1 MSTTSSPHV
10 LIIGGGIGGLCLAQ
24 GLKKAGIRATV
35 FERDPSPASR
45 LQGYRIHI
53 NPEGS
58 RALQACLPPRL
69 FDVFLVTS
77 GKGDSYSFFTEKMEE
92 LLSVGDT
99 SEAPDPIDSHK
110 SVSRITLR
118 QVLLAGLGDR
128 VRFGKKFTHYEVAD
142 DGRVTAFFEDGSSAA
157 GDLLVAADGVH
168 SRVRR
173 QFLPHA
179 DVIDT
184 GVRAVMGKLPLTEET
199 RSLLPPRLFDGPA
212 SILAPKGHCMF
223 LAVNEFGDGPE
234 GLPGFAGE
242 DGNPVALPPGL
253 LHGNT
258 ADFAMW
264 GFSARREK
272 FGLPAELKDL
282 NGTILRRVVLEMIA
296 DWHPNLKRLVHFT
309 DPSAI
314 TPVTIRSSVPIAHWG
329 TKNITLIGDAI
340 HSMTPFRGI
349 GANTALKDAALLCRN
364 LVAAQRGEKSLL
376 QAVHDYEV
384 EMIRYGFEAVKNS
397 LRAMNQ
403 AVSDN
408 AFALATVKTL
418 FRLVNAIPP
427 LKRRMFKDQ
436 GNK

>member
-35 FERDPSPASR
+35 FERDPSPD

-128 VRFGKKFTHYEVAD
+128 LRFGKKFTHYEV
-142 DGRVTAFFEDGSSAA
+142 

-253 LHGNT
+253 LHDNT

-282 NGTILRRVVLEMIA
+282 DGTILRRVVLEMIA